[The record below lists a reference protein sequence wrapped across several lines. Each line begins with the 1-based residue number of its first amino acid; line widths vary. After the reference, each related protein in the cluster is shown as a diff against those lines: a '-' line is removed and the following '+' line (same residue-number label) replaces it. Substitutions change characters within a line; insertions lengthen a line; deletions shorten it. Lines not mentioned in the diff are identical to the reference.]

1 MGKEYFLNY
10 LRKIGIDKSVAYSSG
25 ARVVQ
30 GVTGIVTVLMIAGFL
45 SKVDQGYYYTFGS
58 ILAIQIFFELGLT
71 NILIQFVGHEM
82 AGLEWKEVYKLSGNT
97 DNISRIAH
105 LLRFSVRWYGFV
117 SLMFILITVVCGIV
131 FFSHFSVNTNDSIWL
146 APWILVCVSTGLS
159 LFLSPV
165 LAVLTGMGKV
175 KEVSRIRFYQQLIT
189 PLLSWILFITGF
201 KLYVLGLSS
210 LLSSI
215 IIVILI
221 TRNNLLSI
229 LKFLW
234 GVEIDKK
241 ISYRNEIFP
250 YQWKIAL
257 SWVSS
262 YFVVQF
268 FNPVLFAT
276 SGAVVAGQ
284 MGMTLT
290 ALNSISAFSQS
301 WISTKIP
308 IMSRLIA
315 LKDYFQ
321 LDKLFRTTVRQMSI
335 VCFMLLIVMLLILEG
350 MQLLEL
356 PLRNRFLPLL
366 PLSLMIVAMFTSQF
380 VNAWAVYLRCHK
392 KEPLLAYS
400 IVTGTL
406 CCISTL
412 VMGLHYGVVGITAGY
427 CTIITAMSLW
437 AHNIYVRKKI
447 EWHDS
452 VLEF

>member
-1 MGKEYFLNY
+1 MGKECFLKY

-30 GVTGIVTVLMIAGFL
+30 GVTGVVTVLMIAGFL

-82 AGLEWKEVYKLSGNT
+82 AGLEWKEVYKLSGSS

-105 LLRFSVRWYGFV
+105 LLRFSVRWYGIV
-117 SLMFILITVVCGIV
+117 SLMFVIITVICGII
-131 FFSHFSVNTNDSIWL
+131 FFSHFSVETHDSVWL
-146 APWILVCVSTGLS
+146 APWVLVCVSTGLS

-175 KEVSRIRFYQQLIT
+175 KEVSRIRFYQQLMT
-189 PLLSWILFITGF
+189 PLLSWILFIAGF

-215 IIVILI
+215 IVLILV

-234 GVEIDKK
+234 GVRIESK

-276 SGAVVAGQ
+276 SGAAVAGQ

-308 IMSRLIA
+308 VMSRLIA
-315 LKDYFQ
+315 LKDYLQ
-321 LDKLFRTTVRQMSI
+321 LDKLFHTTVRQMSI
-335 VCFMLLIVMLLILEG
+335 VCFILLTVLLIMLGI
-350 MQLLEL
+350 MQILEL
-356 PLRNRFLPLL
+356 PLRNRFLPFL
-366 PLSLMIVAMFTSQF
+366 PLLLMIVAVFISQF

-400 IVTGTL
+400 VVTGAL
-406 CCISTL
+406 CCLSTL
-412 VMGLHYGVVGITAGY
+412 VLGLHYGVIGITVGY
-427 CTIITAMSLW
+427 CTIIAAMSLW
-437 AHNIYVRKKI
+437 AHYIYVRKKI
-447 EWHDS
+447 EWH
-452 VLEF
+452 VYA